1 MLGVLRWQGRGSWPF
16 QGRRAAPQ
24 PRVQPVTDTAT
35 HDPGG
40 KVRLKLPDG
49 VVGDATFSD
58 CGRYRQALTR
68 DWTPE
73 GTAPRAVL
81 FVGMNPSVAAAD
93 VSDPTC
99 HRELM
104 FARDW
109 GFTRYLK
116 GNVLDWRATSPKDIP
131 ADPALACS
139 PANISALV
147 DMATEAE
154 LIVLAYGKLHKRFQP
169 VVQEVLR
176 AMADT
181 GKPLQCLGQ
190 NKDGSAKHPLY
201 LRKDTVLR
209 DFPLP

>member
-1 MLGVLRWQGRGSWPF
+1 MS
-16 QGRRAAPQ
+16 APDQ
-24 PRVQPVTDTAT
+24 L

-49 VVGDATFSD
+49 VIGGATFSE

-73 GTAPRAVL
+73 GQAARAVL
-81 FVGMNPSVAAAD
+81 FIGMNPSVAGAE

-116 GNVLDWRATSPKDIP
+116 GNMLDWRATSPKDIP
-131 ADPALACS
+131 PDPDTACS
-139 PANISALV
+139 PANIPALV

-154 LIVLAYGKLHKRFQP
+154 LVVMAYGKLHKRYQP
-169 VVQEVLR
+169 IVHRIIGEMQTLS
-176 AMADT
+176 
-181 GKPLQCLGQ
+181 KPVNCLGL

-201 LRKDTVLR
+201 LRKDTKLMT
-209 DFPLP
+209 FPVPAL